1 MATILFPDEPW
12 YLFGIYEKGKKMWE
26 AFKDFIFWVI
36 QAFYN
41 ICGDWG
47 LAIIIITLIFRAAIT
62 PLMYTQSKSS
72 YNMRKIQPLITQ
84 IKERFPD
91 DVQRQNEETQKLYAQ
106 AKFNPLAG
114 CVPMLIQMPIF
125 IALFQVLR
133 EMSERVSDT
142 TNYVFFHL
150 VPDLTLT
157 PADAFAINVPT
168 FIPYIVLLAIFA
180 LCTFIPT
187 LLMQN
192 QSQDPQQKKM
202 TLIMVVVMSIMMIWI
217 GWSSPAGVLL
227 FWGASSLLAIAQQQI
242 SMRVIEK
249 KDAETEA
256 PAYELPSEVNVTR
269 KVKKP
274 RPTKKH

>member
-26 AFKDFIFWVI
+26 AFKDFIFWLI

-72 YNMRKIQPLITQ
+72 YNMRKVQPLITQ

-91 DVQRQNEETQKLYAQ
+91 DIQRQNEETQKLYAQ

-157 PADAFAINVPT
+157 PAGAFAIDIPT
-168 FIPYIVLLAIFA
+168 FIPYIILLAIFA

-192 QSQDPQQKKM
+192 QTQDPQQKKM
-202 TLIMVVVMSIMMIWI
+202 TLIMVVVMSVMMIWI

-242 SMRVIEK
+242 SMRILEK

>member
-1 MATILFPDEPW
+1 MATILFPDESW

>member
-1 MATILFPDEPW
+1 
-12 YLFGIYEKGKKMWE
+12 MWE

-36 QAFYN
+36 ETLHSVF
-41 ICGDWG
+41 GDWG
-47 LAIIIITLIFRAAIT
+47 LAIIVITIIFRAAIT
-62 PLMYTQSKSS
+62 PLMYSQSKSS
-72 YNMRKIQPLITQ
+72 YRMRKIQPLIAQ

-91 DVQRQNEETQKLYAQ
+91 DTMRQNEEMQKLYAE

-133 EMSERVSDT
+133 EMADRVTDSS
-142 TNYVFFHL
+142 NYVFYNL

-157 PADAFAINVPT
+157 PSGALDLGFTT
-168 FIPYIVLLAIFA
+168 FIPYLILLAIFA

-192 QSQDPQQKKM
+192 QQDPSQRQM
-202 TLIMVVVMSIMMIWI
+202 TMIMIVVMSLMMVWI

-227 FWGASSLLAIAQQQI
+227 FWGASSLIAIAQQQI
-242 SMRVIEK
+242 SLHIIEK
-249 KDAETEA
+249 KDKESETPEIKLNT
-256 PAYELPSEVNVTR
+256 EINVTR
-269 KVKKP
+269 KVKKK
-274 RPTKKH
+274 RSTKKR